1 MKDGDQYRTPDFL
14 TLSMFSNIKELTGLH
29 LPSAGWTC

>member
-1 MKDGDQYRTPDFL
+1 MKDGHQYRTPDFL
-14 TLSMFSNIKELTGLH
+14 TLSMFSNIKELTGLQ